1 MYFYT
6 ILCIDVYIR
15 CHLIC
20 NAKCIKYLSHFI
32 YNIYLKKTI
41 YLLLFQSELEF
52 LKIKYTADYMP
63 SVSSFLKEKLRPP

>member
-1 MYFYT
+1 MYKVSQSFH
-6 ILCIDVYIR
+6 IQ
-15 CHLIC
+15 HL
-20 NAKCIKYLSHFI
+20 FE
-32 YNIYLKKTI
+32 KTM